1 MKSPNTE
8 IYKYEIPGGQYS
20 NLLAQVTSMGS
31 PDDFEA
37 IKGLYKDAN
46 DLLGNIVK
54 VTPTSKAVGDL
65 EMCIRDRVSGQR
77 KCSKR
82 DTDNE

>member
-20 NLLAQVTSMGS
+20 NLLAQVTEMGS
-31 PDDFEA
+31 PEEFEA
-37 IKGLYKDAN
+37 IKGLYKEAN

-65 EMCIRDRVSGQR
+65 AIFCNSFG
-77 KCSKR
+77 
-82 DTDNE
+82 NPP